1 MKAEILL
8 SPRFT
13 GERFI
18 AHTLPLSLVKDLEA
32 LQGIIV
38 EIARAQFIAANP
50 NRQRLPRGFGDALTL
65 HLVGTEA
72 GSFIAHV
79 ALLVTATALPGLAPE
94 LTAARSACDTFLD
107 AVAHAQHD
115 GGPAPILPDAAWP
128 FIERFGRGLR
138 DGEAIDLVSPDGR
151 RAELTK
157 DVRRR
162 LLLTR
167 AGVQLVTDEVQLAVR
182 LGHVRPRER
191 TITLELSDER
201 SVSATLT
208 EQQLHELRD
217 VRVGD
222 LGTTWLQV
230 EGVGSFDRAQKLQR
244 VDEVH
249 SIELLE
255 SLDPRVQLEKLKQ
268 LRDGWL
274 DGVRGRALDRSMLD
288 RVGAWLIEHLPED
301 AYLPRLYPTPEG
313 GLEAEW
319 LVGRMDLSIE
329 FDPIA
334 QTVEWHAMHLD
345 TEVVDERTLRLE
357 DAEGLRAL
365 GQLMA
370 GVVRGRL
377 ADASEVAG

>member
-13 GERFI
+13 GERFS
-18 AHTLPLSLVKDLEA
+18 AHTLPLALVKDLEA

-38 EIARAQFIAANP
+38 EIARAEFIAANP

-94 LTAARSACDTFLD
+94 VTAARSACNTFLD
-107 AVAHAQHD
+107 AVAHAQYD
-115 GGPAPILPDAAWP
+115 DVPAPALPDAAWS
-128 FIERFGRGLR
+128 FVERFGRGLR
-138 DGEAIDLVSPDGR
+138 DGEAIELGSRDGR
-151 RAELTK
+151 RTELTK
-157 DVRRR
+157 EVRRR

-167 AGVQLVTDEVQLAVR
+167 AGVQVVTDEVQLAVR
-182 LGHVRPRER
+182 LGHVRPKER
-191 TITLELSDER
+191 TITLELSDDR
-201 SVSATLT
+201 SVCATLT
-208 EQQLHELRD
+208 AQQLHELKD

-222 LGTTWLQV
+222 FGTTWLHV
-230 EGVGSFDRAQKLQR
+230 EGVGSFDRAQQLQR

-274 DGVRGRALDRSMLD
+274 DGSSGLALDHSLLERVRGWLD
-288 RVGAWLIEHLPED
+288 EHLTED
-301 AYLPRLYPTPEG
+301 APLPRLYPTPEG

-319 LVGRMDLSIE
+319 LVGRIDLSIE
-329 FDPIA
+329 FDPLGK
-334 QTVEWHAMHLD
+334 TVEWHAMDLD
-345 TEVVDERTLRLE
+345 TEEVDERTLPLE
-357 DAEGLRAL
+357 DLAGLRAL
-365 GQLMA
+365 GQAMA
-370 GVVRGRL
+370 RVVGGRL
-377 ADASEVAG
+377 VDDLEVTG